1 MFTSRE
7 EIIKKTGPNGIGR
20 YDFLNLLVQEFYKT
34 NSFEAKLQVLANLAN
49 FSYDPINYQFI
60 KQLRIV
66 DLFLNQ
72 LTQHEEDL
80 IRFSISGLCNLSPDP
95 SISDYIVQQNGVFLI
110 SNLLLHQN
118 VEISLDALTTLI
130 YLINQETHAII
141 TTHEIINKVLH
152 YSSSVDSRLSNLG
165 NIFLQDYCTNEEIEY
180 VKSSCGLVVNDIPLP
195 PT

>member
-1 MFTSRE
+1 MFTARE

-49 FSYDPINYQFI
+49 FSYDPINFQFI

-66 DLFLNQ
+66 DLFLKQ

-80 IRFSISGLCNLSPDP
+80 VHFSISGLCNLSSDP

-130 YLINQETHAII
+130 NLINPETHAII
-141 TTHEIINKVLH
+141 TTHEIITKVFH

-165 NIFLQDYCTNEEIEY
+165 NIFLQDYCTSEQIEY